1 MILITGA
8 AGHIGKRLARRFLK
22 EGVEFIGIDV
32 ADNFELPD
40 YRFVKL
46 DIRDPAI
53 EQLIQNN
60 GVNAIIHL
68 ALCTKPKMDP
78 KLRDDID
85 LNGSRNIA
93 ECAVRKGVKKFVF
106 ASSGRVYGD
115 KNKPGGTHDCD
126 GNYLNPGE
134 DEYAVNKAKVEE
146 MLLAMEHEHAL
157 KLAILRLGIVCWEG
171 GGAGFGD
178 MLRATAKSG
187 RFFVLAGKNPPIQL
201 VHVEDVIDACRN
213 AIGKEGIYDVT
224 SAGTMTIYD
233 LFAGAAKLGGAKPS
247 CIRLWEKSTVFL
259 MTLLWKVGMI
269 PVPPLYIK
277 MYGYDIT
284 RDITK
289 TAAMLG
295 RPQYTIEQILKGVI
309 QGTDSYL

>member
-8 AGHIGKRLARRFLK
+8 AGHIGKRLARRLMK
-22 EGVEFIGIDV
+22 DGVEFIAIDV
-32 ADNFELPD
+32 VDNFELPD
-40 YRFVKL
+40 YRFVKI

-53 EQLIQNN
+53 EQIIENN
-60 GVNAIIHL
+60 GVNAVIHL
-68 ALCTKPKMDP
+68 AFCTKPKMDR
-78 KLRDDID
+78 KVRDDID

-93 ECAVRKGVKKFVF
+93 ECAVRKGIKNFVF

-115 KNKPGGTHDCD
+115 KNKPGGIHDSV

-134 DEYAVNKAKVEE
+134 DEYAVNKVKVEE
-146 MLLAMEHEHAL
+146 MLLGIAKEHAL

-187 RFFVLAGKNPPIQL
+187 RFFVLADKNPPIQL

-213 AIGKEGIYDVT
+213 AVGKEGIYDIA
-224 SAGTMTIYD
+224 SEGTMTIYD
-233 LFAGAAKLGGAKPS
+233 LFAGAAKLGGVKPN
-247 CIRLWEKSTVFL
+247 CIHLWEKTTVLL
-259 MTLLWKVGMI
+259 MSIFWKMGMI

-289 TAAMLG
+289 TAQVLG
-295 RPQYTIEQILKGVI
+295 SPKYTIEQILQGVI
-309 QGTDSYL
+309 QGTESYK

>member
-8 AGHIGKRLARRFLK
+8 AGHIGKRLARRLLK

-40 YRFVKL
+40 YRFFEF

-53 EQLIQNN
+53 ERLIENN
-60 GVNAIIHL
+60 GVDAIIHL
-68 ALCTKPKMDP
+68 AFCTKPKMDQ
-78 KLRDDID
+78 KLRNDID

-93 ECAVRKGVKKFVF
+93 ECAVRKGIKNFVF

-115 KNKPGGTHDCD
+115 KNKPGGMHDSD

-134 DEYAVNKAKVEE
+134 DEYAVNKVKVEE
-146 MLLAMEHEHAL
+146 MLLAMAKEHL
-157 KLAILRLGIVCWEG
+157 FKLAILRLGIVCWEG

-201 VHVEDVIDACRN
+201 VHVEDVIDACRS
-213 AIGKEGIYDVT
+213 AIGKEGIYDVA
-224 SAGTMTIYD
+224 SEGTMTIYD
-233 LFAGAAKLGGAKPS
+233 LFAGAAKLGGAMPS
-247 CIRLWEKSTVFL
+247 CISLWEKSTVLL
-259 MTLLWKVGMI
+259 MSLLWKVGML

-289 TAAMLG
+289 TAEVLG
-295 RPQYTIEQILKGVI
+295 KPKYTIAQILRGVV
-309 QGTDSYL
+309 QGTNPDL